1 MDVALIVQTIPQLLN
16 GLALT
21 VLLTTASV
29 VAGSFIAI
37 PLALAGASGSRV
49 ISLPVRAYTFVFRG
63 TPLLVQ
69 LFLVYYGLGQ
79 LEWVRASV
87 AWPILRDPFW
97 CALVAFSLNN
107 SAYTTEILRGGLRA
121 VPPGE
126 IEAAKALGMP
136 LLLRIRRIILPIAF
150 RLSLPAYGNEVIL
163 MLKASSLASTI
174 TIMELT
180 GTARKIV
187 AQTFAPYEV
196 FVAAALLYLTVTFLF
211 TSVFSL
217 IELRLSKHHRRIDND
232 RKAAEPARLSRELA

>member
-1 MDVALIVQTIPQLLN
+1 MDLALIVQTLPQLLN
-16 GLALT
+16 GLVLT
-21 VLLTTASV
+21 VLLTIASV
-29 VAGSFIAI
+29 VAGSFIAV
-37 PLALAGASGSRV
+37 PLALAGASGIRI

-87 AWPILRDPFW
+87 AWPIFRDPSW
-97 CALVAFSLNN
+97 CALIAFSLNN

-126 IEAAKALGMP
+126 IEAGKALGMP
-136 LLLRIRRIILPIAF
+136 LLLRIRRITLPIAF

-180 GTARKIV
+180 GTSRKIV

-196 FVAAALLYLTVTFLF
+196 FVAAALLYLAVAFLF
-211 TSVFSL
+211 ASAFGL
-217 IELRLSKHHRRIDND
+217 IEHRLSKHNRRIDKQ
-232 RKAAEPARLSRELA
+232 RKVADPARLSRELA